1 MVSPPITVIEAE
13 LLEEGAFCFDFPH
26 FCTLLHCGEG
36 EAVQLVRYGVIHPE
50 GSGPQHWRFR
60 SLDLYR
66 ARLSR
71 RLSRDLEID
80 MAGAALAV
88 DLLERLRM
96 WPPAGRNR

>member
-1 MVSPPITVIEAE
+1 MGSPPITVIEAE
-13 LLEEGAFCFDFPH
+13 LLEEGDFCFDFPH
-26 FCTLLHCGEG
+26 FCTLLHCAEG

-80 MAGAALAV
+80 MAGAALA
-88 DLLERLRM
+88 
-96 WPPAGRNR
+96 GG

>member
-1 MVSPPITVIEAE
+1 MVSTPIHVIEAE
-13 LLEEGAFCFDFPH
+13 LLEDGDFCFDLPR
-26 FCTLLHCGEG
+26 FCSLLHCNEG

-71 RLSRDLEID
+71 RLARDLEID
-80 MAGAALAV
+80 LAGAALAV
-88 DLLERLRM
+88 DLLERLRH
-96 WPPAGRNR
+96 

>member
-1 MVSPPITVIEAE
+1 MGSPPITVIEAE
-13 LLEEGAFCFDFPH
+13 LLEEGDFCFDFPH
-26 FCTLLHCGEG
+26 FCTLLHCAEG

-88 DLLERLRM
+88 DLLERLRRFQ
-96 WPPAGRNR
+96 P

>member
-1 MVSPPITVIEAE
+1 MGSPPITVIEAE
-13 LLEEGAFCFDFPH
+13 LLEEGDFCFDFPH
-26 FCTLLHCGEG
+26 FCTLLHCAEG

-80 MAGAALAV
+80 MAG
-88 DLLERLRM
+88 
-96 WPPAGRNR
+96 

>member
-1 MVSPPITVIEAE
+1 MVSTPIRVIEAE
-13 LLEEGAFCFDFPH
+13 LLEEGDFCMDFSG
-26 FCTLLHCGEG
+26 FCASFHCGEG

-60 SLDLYR
+60 NIDLYR

-80 MAGAALAV
+80 LAGAALAV
-88 DLLERLRM
+88 DLLERLRGKGH
-96 WPPAGRNR
+96 ASR

>member
-1 MVSPPITVIEAE
+1 MGSPPITVIEAE
-13 LLEEGAFCFDFPH
+13 LLEEGDFCFDFPH
-26 FCTLLHCGEG
+26 FCTLLHCAEG

-80 MAGAALAV
+80 MAGA
-88 DLLERLRM
+88 
-96 WPPAGRNR
+96 

>member
-13 LLEEGAFCFDFPH
+13 LLEEGDFCFDFPH
-26 FCTLLHCGEG
+26 FCTLLHCAEG
-36 EAVQLVRYGVIHPE
+36 EAVQLVHYGVIHPE

-88 DLLERLRM
+88 DLLERLRGFQ
-96 WPPAGRNR
+96 P

>member
-1 MVSPPITVIEAE
+1 MGSPPITVIEAE
-13 LLEEGAFCFDFPH
+13 LLEEGDFCFDFPH
-26 FCTLLHCGEG
+26 FCTLLHCAEG

-71 RLSRDLEID
+71 DLEID
-80 MAGAALAV
+80 MAGSALAV
-88 DLLERLRM
+88 DLLERLRG
-96 WPPAGRNR
+96 WKV